1 MDGSQGNTVR
11 ELLAL
16 LLFGLPSLLTL
27 PKLLVLFTF
36 GERSHQLQFELLQEP
51 GVKEHRQRNDPTL
64 DVTVCILLIQLQKKE
79 LLLEG

>member
-1 MDGSQGNTVR
+1 
-11 ELLAL
+11 LLALL

-51 GVKEHRQRNDPTL
+51 GVRERRRRNDPTL
-64 DVTVCILLIQLQKKE
+64 DVTAKYITHPVAEKRIATGGVIGIKGIKA
-79 LLLEG
+79 